1 MGRGVIT
8 AGHLHALWRELPIAS
23 FDEIIGDGTCLIL
36 APHPDDETLGCGGL
50 IATCC
55 AASRPPLVV
64 ILTDGSGSHRN
75 SQQYPASKLI
85 ALREAEATEAVA
97 ILGLPGERIIFL
109 REPDTKTPHSGPAF
123 QSIVHRLA
131 DYVRGFGCSTVVAP
145 WRHDPHCDHEA
156 ASRIACETARVT
168 GIRALAYPVWGWTIP
183 LKCAIDAPEP
193 QGWRLDVTPHL
204 PARRRALAAYASQSG
219 QCVTDDPTGFVL
231 PDALLQALLSSWET
245 FLVP

>member
-1 MGRGVIT
+1 MINAGR
-8 AGHLHALWRELPIAS
+8 LHALWRELPIVP

-64 ILTDGSGSHRN
+64 ILTDGSGSHLN
-75 SQQYPASKLI
+75 SRQYPASKLI
-85 ALREAEATEAVA
+85 TLREAEATEAVTT
-97 ILGLPGERIIFL
+97 LGLPGERIMFL
-109 REPDTKTPHSGPAF
+109 REPDTKAPHRGPVF
-123 QSIVHRLA
+123 QSIVDRLA
-131 DYVRGFGCSTVVAP
+131 GYVRGFECSTILAP

-183 LKCAIDAPEP
+183 TKLVLDATEP
-193 QGWRLDVTPHL
+193 RGWRLDVTQHL
-204 PARRRALAAYASQSG
+204 PAKRRAIAAYASQSSR
-219 QCVTDDPTGFVL
+219 CVTDDPTGFVL
-231 PDALLQALLSSWET
+231 PDALLQALSKSWET